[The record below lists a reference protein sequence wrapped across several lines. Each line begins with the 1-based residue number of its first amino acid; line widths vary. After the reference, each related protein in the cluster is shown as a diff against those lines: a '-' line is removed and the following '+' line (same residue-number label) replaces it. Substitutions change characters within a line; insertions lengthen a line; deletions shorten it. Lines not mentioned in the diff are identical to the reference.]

1 MLILLI
7 LINFNLIV
15 FFFIELYREI
25 ASAIKKLLDC
35 VNEISTY
42 TSASLDRQALENRKR
57 DFIKYSKKF
66 STTLKEYFREGES
79 STVYM
84 SAAHLIYQTNL
95 IQITVKNSVDR
106 SYVMNC

>member
-1 MLILLI
+1 MSRH
-7 LINFNLIV
+7 NS
-15 FFFIELYREI
+15 REI

-35 VNEISTY
+35 VNDILEY
-42 TSASLDRQALENRKR
+42 TSDSEDKQLALDARKR

-84 SAAHLIYQTNL
+84 SAAHLIHQTNL
-95 IQITVKNSVDR
+95 IQITVNNKYDI
-106 SYVMNC
+106 